1 MILMRIL
8 PSVLKELSRH
18 VPTVLFQ
25 TVEWSDL
32 ASELPKISKRMLQK
46 EGFEELYHSNKE
58 ILHAYSIQLTT
69 HAHDHREFSN
79 KKWVGEKILTLYFV
93 QLFSKNGLF
102 LDLRSSHFSEKD
114 SHLVWSPSNFW
125 TKFDENFRMGLLKV
139 YEGFYLE
146 NDELYYS
153 GLEAIGLLKKDFS
166 ISDKKQLGDL
176 FRAQFGSAL
185 TEEMSFN
192 LENFKNSIIK
202 MSDFLL
208 SRKVN
213 ISKDFLYLGIYLVT
227 MYSILEEMGERYPV
241 KKIYLDVRGRF
252 KSIEI

>member
-8 PSVLKELSRH
+8 PGVLKELSRH
-18 VPTVLFQ
+18 IPTVLFQ
-25 TVEWSDL
+25 TVEWADL

-46 EGFEELYHSNKE
+46 EGFDELYQTNKE
-58 ILHAYSIQLTT
+58 LLQPYSVELTT
-69 HAHDHREFSN
+69 HATHVREFAN

-93 QLFSKNGLF
+93 QLFSSNGIF
-102 LDLRSSHFSEKD
+102 LDLRHNHFSAKGPNLLWHPT
-114 SHLVWSPSNFW
+114 SFW
-125 TKFDENFRMGLLKV
+125 TKFDENFRLGLLKV

-146 NDELYYS
+146 NDELYYE
-153 GLEAIGLLKKDFS
+153 GLETIGLLKKDFS
-166 ISDKKQLGDL
+166 LSDKKELGDL

-185 TEEMSFN
+185 TEEMSFK

-208 SRKVN
+208 NKKVN

-227 MYSILEEMGERYPV
+227 MYSMLEEMGERYPV
-241 KKIYLDVRGRF
+241 KEIYLDVRRKF
-252 KSIEI
+252 KESGN